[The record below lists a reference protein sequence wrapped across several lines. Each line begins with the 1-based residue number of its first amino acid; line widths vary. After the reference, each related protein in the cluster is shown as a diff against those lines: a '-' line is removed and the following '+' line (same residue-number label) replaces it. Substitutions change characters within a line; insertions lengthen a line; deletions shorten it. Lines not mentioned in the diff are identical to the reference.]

1 VNGTSLRYCEAS
13 LRIRY
18 STAQN
23 GRPIKKALVYT
34 RDEHGIDISNVD
46 RDAIRIVERL
56 KTEGHETYIVGGAVR
71 DLMVSKKPKDFDI
84 VTSATPTRIKR
95 VFRNSR
101 IIGRRFR
108 LVHVYFGQKIVE
120 VSTFRSLKDGPTSNT
135 YGTIEEDVLRRDFS
149 INALFYDPQEQVVID
164 YVGGVRDIRAKKVRP
179 IIPLGVI
186 FKDDPVRMI
195 RAAKYSA
202 STGFSLPFLLRWKIK
217 REGPLLSSVSHSRL
231 TEELFKIIN
240 SAHASSIVA
249 SLENLGLWNHLQPHA
264 SKLMR
269 SDPIYREKY
278 YQSLRELEKAYQE
291 SSEAPS
297 GKLLSYL
304 LRDYLDTIVDWSRE
318 PLENFRESLSACR
331 SFVIPMNP
339 PRIELENAVR
349 LLFREHGVAVKKA
362 RTFEKGRN
370 KEAVPEGTPEGKLAE
385 GPLAPI
391 DGGPEGPKRKKRRRR
406 RRKASATQEKGTP
419 VENK

>member
-1 VNGTSLRYCEAS
+1 
-13 LRIRY
+13 
-18 STAQN
+18 
-23 GRPIKKALVYT
+23 
-34 RDEHGIDISNVD
+34 
-46 RDAIRIVERL
+46 
-56 KTEGHETYIVGGAVR
+56 
-71 DLMVSKKPKDFDI
+71 
-84 VTSATPTRIKR
+84 
-95 VFRNSR
+95 
-101 IIGRRFR
+101 
-108 LVHVYFGQKIVE
+108 
-120 VSTFRSLKDGPTSNT
+120 
-135 YGTIEEDVLRRDFS
+135 
-149 INALFYDPQEQVVID
+149 
-164 YVGGVRDIRAKKVRP
+164 
-179 IIPLGVI
+179 
-186 FKDDPVRMI
+186 
-195 RAAKYSA
+195 
-202 STGFSLPFLLRWKIK
+202 
-217 REGPLLSSVSHSRL
+217 
-231 TEELFKIIN
+231 
-240 SAHASSIVA
+240 
-249 SLENLGLWNHLQPHA
+249 
-264 SKLMR
+264 MR